1 MNKGIT
7 TKLKDSFL
15 NIKPVARPLVDLIT
29 VPNPQWLTG
38 FVDGEG
44 CFLISIVT
52 NDSAIT
58 GKIVSLRFSITQH
71 ARDIKLLES
80 FINYLGCGSVV
91 VHNTRSTVEFVVT
104 RFTDIQEK
112 IVPFFVKYPL
122 QGIKLLNF
130 NAFTEGAKLI
140 KNKTHTSHEGLKKIQ
155 LLKAEMNK
163 KG

>member
-1 MNKGIT
+1 
-7 TKLKDSFL
+7 
-15 NIKPVARPLVDLIT
+15 
-29 VPNPQWLTG
+29 LTG
-38 FVDGEG
+38 FRYNIYIIYIIILLLYNKIDGEG
-44 CFLISIVT
+44 CFSIVT
-52 NDSAIT
+52 NDSART

-71 ARDIKLLES
+71 ARDTKLLES

-91 VHNTRSTVEFVVT
+91 VHNTRSTIEFIVT

-112 IVPFFVKYPL
+112 IIPFFVNL

-130 NAFTEGAKLI
+130 NAFTEGAELI
-140 KNKTHTSHEGLKKIQ
+140 QNKTHTSHEGLKKIQ